1 VVVPREVKE
10 VEVLATTAHIMVV
23 KEEKEERVITV
34 SRTKN
39 VNGSAIRL
47 QLHHATQGMYKVVEK
62 QIMNATNAIYQTN
75 IYMYFFA
82 CLFEYITNK

>member
-1 VVVPREVKE
+1 
-10 VEVLATTAHIMVV
+10 
-23 KEEKEERVITV
+23 
-34 SRTKN
+34 
-39 VNGSAIRL
+39 VNGSAIRF
-47 QLHHATQGMYKVVEK
+47 QLPHATQGMYKVVEK